1 MEGPGIELRAK
12 GSEADLLQQ
21 APKGPGRPNR
31 RFLLFGGDAGSDT
44 GEGSSGTNKNT
55 WNRTGAF
62 DPAATQTPHANLG
75 KRSEEVIFQHP
86 LTFF

>member
-1 MEGPGIELRAK
+1 MEGPDIEFRAK
-12 GSEADLLQQ
+12 GSEADSLQPE
-21 APKGPGRPNR
+21 PKGPGRRNR

-44 GEGSSGTNKNT
+44 GEGSSGTKRNT
-55 WNRTGAF
+55 WDRTEAF

-75 KRSEEVIFQHP
+75 KCPEDVIFQHP